1 MIINVCDFLDKSVE
15 KFLLKT
21 AFVDGED
28 CINYKNFSN
37 LTQKV
42 ASKILSFSFFKSP
55 VLILLP
61 KSIGC
66 LAAMF
71 GVARSGNFYT
81 VLDDKIP
88 KERLLKIVEVLEPKL
103 LVTLKDSKFE
113 YLGIPT
119 LFAEEFEVYDVDNTL
134 LEYAKNRQIDT
145 DLLYVLFTSGS
156 TGIPKGVC
164 TAQKSVI
171 DFVFNAQETFCI
183 DENEVLAN
191 QSPFYFDFSILDIFV
206 SVKAGATLHLLQN
219 PLFAFPDKVMEY
231 LDKHK
236 VSMIFWV
243 TAIMI
248 YFANSGILSKY
259 KCEALCKILFC
270 GEIMPIKVLQ
280 EWQKCFSSALF
291 ANLYGPTEITDVCSY
306 YIVDRGFEASELLPV
321 GKSFRNTEILL
332 FDDNL
337 KLIAPNVPNKKG
349 EIFVRGSGL
358 SFGYYNEKDKTD
370 SAFIQNPL
378 CKSYAEKI
386 YKTGDIGAYN
396 SYGELVCYGRADNQV
411 KILGHRVELGEIESV
426 IGAHKEVLNNV
437 CLFKDNV
444 LHCLYES
451 SVGGGILL
459 REYLVDKLP
468 SYMIPRKFIR
478 VDSFPYNANGKIDRV
493 LLKESL

>member
-1 MIINVCDFLDKSVE
+1 MITNVCDFLDKSVE
-15 KFLLKT
+15 KFPLKT
-21 AFVDGED
+21 AFVEGKN
-28 CINYKNFSN
+28 CINYKDFSH

-42 ASKILSFSFFKSP
+42 ASKILSLTLFKSP
-55 VLILLP
+55 ILILLP
-61 KSIGC
+61 KSIDC

-81 VLDDKIP
+81 VLDEKIP

-156 TGIPKGVC
+156 TGVPKGVC
-164 TAQKSVI
+164 VAQKSVI
-171 DFVFNAQETFCI
+171 DFAFNVQETFCI

-191 QSPFYFDFSILDIFV
+191 QSPFYFDNSILDIFV

-231 LDKHK
+231 LDTHK

-243 TAIMI
+243 PAVMG
-248 YFANSGILSKY
+248 YFANSGILNQY
-259 KCEALCKILFC
+259 QCETLRKILFC
-270 GEIMPIKVLQ
+270 GEIMPIKALQ
-280 EWQKCFSSALF
+280 EWQRCFKDALF

-306 YIVDRGFEASELLPV
+306 YIVDRGFEASELLPI
-321 GKSFRNTEILL
+321 GKAFKNTEILL
-332 FDDNL
+332 LDEDL
-337 KLIAPNVPNKKG
+337 SLINQSGVKG

-358 SFGYYNEKDKTD
+358 SYGYYNEKDKTD
-370 SAFIQNPL
+370 AAFIQNPL
-378 CKSYAEKI
+378 CKSYGEKI

-437 CLFKDNV
+437 CLFKNAV
-444 LHCLYES
+444 LHCLYEARDDEE
-451 SVGGGILL
+451 VFL
-459 REYLVDKLP
+459 REYLKDKLP

-478 VDSFPYNANGKIDRV
+478 VDGFPYNANGKIDRV